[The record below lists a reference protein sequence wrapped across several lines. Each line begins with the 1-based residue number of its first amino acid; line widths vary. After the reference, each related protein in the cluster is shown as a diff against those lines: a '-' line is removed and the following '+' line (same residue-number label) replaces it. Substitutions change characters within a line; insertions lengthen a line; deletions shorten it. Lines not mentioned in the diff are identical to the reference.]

1 MQLSHYSNW
10 NYLSCKAIKIM
21 IKTQMLLWKSIE
33 GNRSLRVRLSVWVK
47 FLLFY
52 SELVILT
59 CDATC
64 SRLYLDRKIWGGSVR
79 WTPSIDQG
87 NIADYFPVP
96 SCSWAGFFI
105 FYFYFYLFIYS
116 PDTHIMNINIRSY
129 IQKRQGWL
137 YI

>member
-33 GNRSLRVRLSVWVK
+33 GNRSLRVRVK

-52 SELVILT
+52 SELVLLT

-64 SRLYLDRKIWGGSVR
+64 SRLYLDRKNMRRQCQMNTFHRSR
-79 WTPSIDQG
+79 Q
-87 NIADYFPVP
+87 YCRLFP
-96 SCSWAGFFI
+96 CAKLFMGWF
-105 FYFYFYLFIYS
+105 FYFLFLFLFIHLFARYS
-116 PDTHIMNINIRSY
+116 YHKYKQKLHSKKARMIIY
-129 IQKRQGWL
+129 IET
-137 YI
+137 